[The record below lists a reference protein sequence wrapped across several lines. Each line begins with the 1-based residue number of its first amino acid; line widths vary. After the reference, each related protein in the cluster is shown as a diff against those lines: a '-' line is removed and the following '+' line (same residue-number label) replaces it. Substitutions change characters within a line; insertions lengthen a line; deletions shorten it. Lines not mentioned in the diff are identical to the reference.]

1 MPTYDLE
8 RTALLLIGYQ
18 NDYFAEDGILVGAL
32 EDTEG
37 SRRMLEKTSSLLE
50 VMVNTPVSIVSTP
63 IQFTPDYSELIM
75 PTGILEVIR
84 DQGAFKENTK
94 GCETI
99 SELTRYEGR
108 ISEIPGK
115 RGLNAFSNT
124 DLDEFMKERGIVDV
138 VLGGVVTSVC
148 IDSTGRSAH
157 ERGYR
162 VSVLSD
168 CTAGRTQFEQEFY
181 CDKIFP
187 LYAHVIESEE
197 LKSIA

>member
-1 MPTYDLE
+1 MPDYDLS

-32 EDTEG
+32 EDVDG
-37 SRRMLEKTSSLLE
+37 CRSMLKRTSELLDSLAD
-50 VMVNTPVSIVSTP
+50 TPISIISTP
-63 IQFTPDYSELIM
+63 IQFTPDYSELVM

-94 GCETI
+94 GCQTI
-99 SELTRYEGR
+99 PELINYGDR
-108 ISEIPGK
+108 IIEIPGK

-124 DLDEFMKERGIVDV
+124 DLDQVTKERGIVDI
-138 VLGGVVTSVC
+138 VLAGVVTSIC

-162 VSVLSD
+162 VSILSD

-187 LYAHVIESEE
+187 LYAHVIAGEDLRPS
-197 LKSIA
+197 A